1 MRSVTQTELE
11 LVDTTLR
18 DGEQAAGVVF
28 SPDDKIALACHLADI
43 GIGELEIGIGAADG
57 IEKETLLSILQLN
70 LPPRL
75 TLWCR
80 AKESDLLGAR
90 ALGAKAVHLS
100 FPVSDILLRAQ
111 RKDSGWLMEEADRL
125 IPMAQEMFEF
135 VSVGLQDAS
144 RAAIELAF
152 RLCGLFSTHGVN
164 RVRLA
169 DTVGVWDPLTTFSI
183 GRRYVES
190 FPSLHFGFHAHNDL
204 GMAVGNTIAA
214 IRAGIHSVDVTVNG
228 LGERAGNAALEE
240 VVMASQIA
248 LEMDFG
254 VNTKAFSELSSM
266 VEKMSGRLNSVQ
278 KPVTGRGVFR
288 HESGIHVH
296 AMLRD
301 CRSYEAFGPE
311 TVGRPRDDF
320 VIGKHSGKAAI
331 SAALND
337 SAMNL
342 TIQDRLIQSVHQRA
356 NEKKRALSRPE
367 VETMY
372 RHLLTEA
379 GNEIACS

>member
-1 MRSVTQTELE
+1 MKRLETQAGIE

-28 SPDDKIALACHLADI
+28 TPGEKMTLAARLVEI
-43 GIGELEIGIGAADG
+43 GVGELEIGVAAAGDV
-57 IEKETLLSILQLN
+57 EQETLRLLLGSG
-70 LPPRL
+70 LPARM

-80 AKESDLLGAR
+80 AMESDLRQAH

-100 FPVSDILLRAQ
+100 FPVSDILLGAQ
-111 RKDSGWLMEEADRL
+111 RKDSGWLTETADHL
-125 IPMAQEMFEF
+125 VPLALGMFEF

-152 RLCGLFSTHGVN
+152 RLCELFSAHGVH

-169 DTVGVWDPLTTFSI
+169 DTVGVWDPLTTFI
-183 GRRYVES
+183 VCGQFKEK
-190 FPSLHFGFHAHNDL
+190 FPFLRFGFHAHNDL
-204 GMAVGNTIAA
+204 GMAVGNTLSAL
-214 IRAGIHSVDVTVNG
+214 RAGVESADVTVNG

-240 VVMASQIA
+240 VVMACRVILQKDCGIDAQALMGLSQ
-248 LEMDFG
+248 L
-254 VNTKAFSELSSM
+254 
-266 VEKMSGRLNSVQ
+266 VETMSGRANSVQ
-278 KPVTGRGVFR
+278 KPVTGQNVFR

-311 TVGRPRDDF
+311 AVGRMRENY

-331 SAALND
+331 RAMLKEADVKMDSGLEDRLLRSVHASAA
-337 SAMNL
+337 
-342 TIQDRLIQSVHQRA
+342 
-356 NEKKRALSRPE
+356 EKKRALSGAEFESLCRQL
-367 VETMY
+367 TM
-372 RHLLTEA
+372 
-379 GNEIACS
+379 EIKP